1 MNDSTIRLAGQAAVA
16 YGVFYALSTVAMWA
30 GASAQ
35 GAQALGVFI
44 VGLCLLVVTSDAW
57 QDGRDEEDDD
67 DE

>member
-1 MNDSTIRLAGQAAVA
+1 MTDSTIRLVGQAAVV
-16 YGVFYALSTVAMWA
+16 YGIFYALSTVAMWA

-57 QDGRDEEDDD
+57 QEGRDGRSNDD
-67 DE
+67 